1 MKKILGLLLV
11 LILGF
16 TVVGCSKETSSQKT
30 EEELKAEIKAEMEA
44 EAKLKEE
51 LKAEIEAEEKA
62 KEKEKAET
70 TTQTSGNDN
79 VQQPNTETLPPLDV
93 RNNDKLYEF
102 INNTYPNKYT
112 REDFDKWTAFYFDI
126 TKDGN
131 DEVGFAT
138 TYFDGKLEYA
148 IFITADNGQY
158 KVIPSEIQLSKYQN
172 DLAYN
177 EGFIAIAQKAGGSGM
192 FLYVTSFFVYDGD
205 QIRYTDASIVTEDVV
220 ANPTGYKITG
230 EIEGDITDFVYTATK
245 EDYATEKTSV
255 IEKTKYVYNPETMK
269 FDMEILIGEKKNCE
283 GSCEVDTNN
292 NQKIT
297 QETNKNTTKGNDNKN
312 TQEKNDYT
320 KGFECQARNGNVYI
334 KYKNTGNEVEVF
346 NPNTATIHKDD
357 GNGVFTFK
365 SGEIKGAIARTS
377 SLGNNGSRVY
387 FTTNEHEEYV
397 RNAYSTFYVDIAT
410 LDIYFV
416 ANGEYI
422 KHVTDYPFTNY
433 TIVANDQDGS
443 IIYSA
448 YDSSNQFACY
458 LGGALDSDIAAQI
471 GSAIEAEN
479 SDAGNHGL
487 SGFKTENIGE
497 EEIDYSKYIAVVV
510 PMHTTSNIDS
520 LTRQTCSFSDNPSN
534 KKVSFA
540 VFGEMK
546 DIKVTYFENMD
557 SQGEV
562 ETINELKNSYLDIYA
577 AFGTDMSYVKVTGK
591 VHIGEGTYSD
601 IEFTLDDMRDISE
614 YKILKYQ

>member
-1 MKKILGLLLV
+1 MKKIISLLLV
-11 LILGF
+11 IVLGL
-16 TVVGCSKETSSQKT
+16 TVVGCSKETGAQKT

-51 LKAEIEAEEKA
+51 LKAEIKAEEKA
-62 KEKEKAET
+62 KEKEKTET
-70 TTQTSGNDN
+70 AVNDN
-79 VQQPNTETLPPLDV
+79 VQQPNTETSAPLDV

-102 INNTYPNKYT
+102 INATYPNQYT

-131 DEVGFAT
+131 DEVGFTT
-138 TYFDGKLEYA
+138 TYWDGKLDSA

-158 KVIPSEIQLSKYQN
+158 KVIPSEIELSKYLN

-192 FLYVTSFFVYDGD
+192 FLNVTSFFVYDGEE
-205 QIRYTDASIVTEDVV
+205 IRYTDASIVTEDVFSH
-220 ANPTGYKITG
+220 PTGYKITG
-230 EIEGDITDFVYTATK
+230 EIDGDITDFVYTATK
-245 EDYATEKTSV
+245 EDYSTEKTSV

-269 FDMEILIGEKKNCE
+269 FDMEILIGENK
-283 GSCEVDTNN
+283 SCEVDTNN
-292 NQKIT
+292 NKKST
-297 QETNKNTTKGNDNKN
+297 EDSNKKSA
-312 TQEKNDYT
+312 EVKNDYT
-320 KGFECQARNGNVYI
+320 KGLECQARNGNVYI

-346 NPNTATIHKDD
+346 NPTTTTIHKDD
-357 GNGVFTFK
+357 GNGIFTFK
-365 SGEIKGAIARTS
+365 SGEIKGAIARTA

-397 RNAYSTFYVDIAT
+397 RNAYATFYVDMAT
-410 LDIYFV
+410 LEIYFV
-416 ANGEYI
+416 ASGEYI
-422 KHVTDYPFTNY
+422 KHITDYPFTNY

-448 YDSSNQFACY
+448 YDSSNQFSCY
-458 LGGALDSDIAAQI
+458 LGGSLDSDIVAQI
-471 GSAIEAEN
+471 SSAIEAAS

-487 SGFKTENIGE
+487 SGFKTETIGG
-497 EEIDYSKYIAVVV
+497 EEIDYSKYIAVIV
-510 PMHTTSNIDS
+510 PMHSTSNIDS
-520 LTRQTCSFSDNPSN
+520 LTRQTCSFSDNPDN
-534 KKVSFA
+534 QKVSFA
-540 VFGEMK
+540 VFGDMK

-577 AFGTDMSYVKVTGK
+577 AFSTDMSYVKVTGK
-591 VHIGEGTYSD
+591 VHTGEGYYLD
-601 IEFTLDDMRDISE
+601 VEFTLDDMRDISD
-614 YKILKYQ
+614 YKILKYE

>member
-1 MKKILGLLLV
+1 MKKILSLILV
-11 LILGF
+11 LILGL
-16 TVVGCSKETSSQKT
+16 TVVGCSKETGAQKT
-30 EEELKAEIKAEMEA
+30 EEELRAEIKAEMEA

-51 LKAEIEAEEKA
+51 LKAEIEAEEKG
-62 KEKEKAET
+62 KEKEKTET
-70 TTQTSGNDN
+70 AVNDN
-79 VQQPNTETLPPLDV
+79 VQQPNTDTSAPLDI

-102 INNTYPNKYT
+102 INTTYPDKYT

-131 DEVGFAT
+131 DEVGFTT
-138 TYFDGKLEYA
+138 TYGDGKLDFA

-158 KVIPSEIQLSKYQN
+158 KVIPSEIELSKYQN

-192 FLYVTSFFVYDGD
+192 FLYVTSFFVYDGEE
-205 QIRYTDASIVTEDVV
+205 IRYTEASIVTEDVFSY
-220 ANPTGYKITG
+220 PTGYQIIG

-269 FDMEILIGEKKNCE
+269 FDMEILIGEKKSCE

-292 NQKIT
+292 NQKST
-297 QETNKNTTKGNDNKN
+297 QETNKNTTQGNDNKN

-320 KGFECQARNGNVYI
+320 KGFECQATNGNVYI
-334 KYKNTGNEVEVF
+334 KYKNTGKKVEVF
-346 NPNTATIHKDD
+346 NPNTTTIHKDD
-357 GNGVFTFK
+357 GNGIFTFK
-365 SGEIKGAIARTS
+365 SGEVKGAIARTA

-397 RNAYSTFYVDIAT
+397 RNAYSTFYVDMAT
-410 LDIYFV
+410 LNVYFV

-422 KHVTDYPFTNY
+422 KHVTDYPYSNY

-443 IIYSA
+443 VIYSA
-448 YDSSNQFACY
+448 YDSSNQFSCY
-458 LGGALDSDIAAQI
+458 LGGSLGGDIVAQI
-471 GSAIEAEN
+471 AGAIEAVS
-479 SDAGNHGL
+479 SDAGSYGL
-487 SGFKTENIGE
+487 SGFKTETIGG
-497 EEIDYSKYIAVVV
+497 EEIDYSKYMAVVV
-510 PMHTTSNIDS
+510 PMHSTSNIDS
-520 LTRQTCSFSDNPSN
+520 LTRQTCSFSDNPDN
-534 KKVSFA
+534 QKVSFA

-546 DIKVTYFENMD
+546 DIKVTYFDNMG

-562 ETINELKNSYLDIYA
+562 ESINELKNSYLDIYA
-577 AFGTDMSYVKVTGK
+577 AFSTDMSYIKVTGK
-591 VHIGEGTYSD
+591 VHTGEGNYSD
-601 IEFTLDDMRDISE
+601 VEFTLDDMRDISE
-614 YKILKYQ
+614 YKILKYE